1 MGERRTIFFCCC
13 PGFVVRAATQWRFLG
28 LVFFFFWH
36 VRLMRLVEWRWPP
49 SVRVSRLVYI
59 LSLVD
64 SLVLFFVSISC
75 VLWLH
80 PRSRG
85 ALIEGKVLYGTPEV
99 ARRER

>member
-1 MGERRTIFFCCC
+1 M
-13 PGFVVRAATQWRFLG
+13 
-28 LVFFFFWH
+28 
-36 VRLMRLVEWRWPP
+36 
-49 SVRVSRLVYI
+49 RVSRLVYI

-85 ALIEGKVLYGTPEV
+85 ALIEGKVLYGTLEV